1 MRYIDQYCV
10 VLCHEKKVLALVL
23 AFACA
28 FTMFAGAASF
38 TDAADIEAT
47 EAVNMLTALG
57 VIEGYEDGS
66 FQPNGVVTRAEMAK
80 MIFVIW
86 NGGEDDASAYQS
98 MNSAF
103 GDTTTHWARGYINF
117 CAANNIIAG
126 VGNNRFNPDATVT
139 GQEAA
144 KMLLTIIGY
153 DEEKAGLTG
162 ASWAQNTMSYAGLCG
177 LFDDVQSP
185 VEQGLPRQYAAQMIY
200 NALDTNRVK
209 WSTDSNSFDE
219 ITQWV
224 GGTFRKETVGEKYMG
239 YRTITGILVSAN
251 NGEGK
256 GFKVLEQD
264 RTNGAYNGNY
274 DWTDDAWTESY
285 YKTDLSQYLG
295 EEIKVCYDVDEY
307 ANNRDSVF
315 GVFASDRNTVVTTTT
330 NKVDQ
335 ISEANKIKLD
345 GTKYSIESSG
355 TRYYSTTGDVDGTA
369 TDLKVTSPAAFSAI
383 ADEPQTANTIKFV
396 DYNDNGKFDL
406 AIEYPMTIAKVASVT
421 SSTLTVKDAMGDS
434 LATTSPKL
442 EDISY
447 YEGIAKNDLIM
458 ITYDSFNDK
467 VKVEKA
473 DTTDETIGAVRNAF
487 NGANEEYNISAGWVK
502 RYNDGAGT
510 AVDTRLKSG
519 DQATMVVIGGI
530 VYYADRTASG
540 TGNDVAVVVNTGVS
554 YSGGATGGNVEAKLM
569 FADGK
574 TEVVKVNAVMD
585 NATNAKW
592 DLSDIAL
599 DSTTAAATDDLDAL
613 DSYLV
618 GIDITDSTQTSSTGY
633 NADISS
639 TAQPAL
645 VTYSKTSDGYT
656 LQLLD
661 ASEND
666 AGYDN
671 ILVPGT
677 MTEATAGVDAKIDNY
692 SFADDATVYVVYGTS
707 DVKKYTGSQAKKME
721 LLGAGTAN
729 AYAAIEK
736 TSGLSRIKIA
746 AIYQASEPTIANTDT
761 YGYVLDTTAST
772 TIEGTSYI
780 ILTVY
785 TANGAETLL
794 AERNAADRTIY
805 KKGDVI
811 TLTYTANTVSY
822 AGADC
827 KVVEDVNLAPAVE
840 GAVTGWDGSDIQVL
854 DVNGNVTSYDVDTDD
869 TTVLVVDTDGK
880 EGISVGKDG
889 IDLATEVIDDVYTT
903 NMVYVYVA
911 GGAYDLIVID
921 SQYNWMA
928 GDKTI
933 TATTSTTSIQNAL
946 NNDDVTS
953 VTVSADL
960 GPSANISVPAGKT
973 LTLGAAQ
980 TAGAK
985 VTVDKDATLVLP
997 NGSKFG
1003 AGTGATADG
1012 NVTIAAN
1019 SSGGIE
1025 ITAEVGTK
1033 LTLNSEV
1040 TIGSKDTNNFYEGA
1054 TASTANAVSD
1064 STVDGTYTWS
1074 TGLTSSTDKT
1084 GWFKVTA

>member
-1 MRYIDQYCV
+1 M
-10 VLCHEKKVLALVL
+10 L

-153 DEEKAGLTG
+153 DEDKAGLTG

-209 WSTDSNSFDE
+209 WSTDSGSFDE

-224 GGTFRKETVGEKYMG
+224 GGTFQKETVGEKYMG
-239 YRTITGILVSAN
+239 YKTITGILVSAN

-264 RTNGAYNGNY
+264 RTNGAYNGTYNWS
-274 DWTDDAWTESY
+274 DNAWTESY

-315 GVFASDRNTVVTTTT
+315 GVFSSDRNTVVTTTT

-355 TRYYSTTGDVDGTA
+355 TRYYSTTGDVDSTA
-369 TDLKVTSPAAFSAI
+369 TDLMNTTPDNFSDI

-396 DYNDNGKFDL
+396 DYDDNGKFDL
-406 AIEYPMTIAKVASVT
+406 AIEFPMTIAKVASVT
-421 SSTLTVKDAMGDS
+421 SSTLTLKDAMGDD
-434 LATTSPKL
+434 LATASPKL

-447 YEGIAKNDLIM
+447 YEGMAKNDLVK

-473 DTTDETIGAVRNAF
+473 DTVDETIGAVRNDI
-487 NGANEEYNISAGWVK
+487 NDDNEEYNISAGWVK
-502 RYNDGAGT
+502 RYKNAAGEKVT
-510 AVDTRLKSG
+510 TRLKSG
-519 DQATMVVIGGI
+519 DQATMVVINGI

-554 YSGGATGGNVEAKLM
+554 YSEGATGGNVEAKLM

-574 TEVVKVNAVMD
+574 TEVVNVNAVISNVD
-585 NATNAKW
+585 NNSY
-592 DLSDIAL
+592 DLSDI
-599 DSTTAAATDDLDAL
+599 TATGSANQKTNLAKLNA
-613 DSYLV
+613 YLV
-618 GIDITDSTQTSSTGY
+618 GRDVTTSVQGVASYNAAITSSKAVT
-633 NADISS
+633 
-639 TAQPAL
+639 PAL

-661 ASEND
+661 ANEND
-666 AGYDN
+666 AGYDDV
-671 ILVPGT
+671 LRGT
-677 MTEATAGVDAKIDNY
+677 EGNNFDEVTWTKATNSDSKIAGYNFDDN
-692 SFADDATVYVVYGTS
+692 AVVYVVYGTS
-707 DVKKYTGSQAKKME
+707 DVKKYTGSQAKK
-721 LLGAGTAN
+721 LDADGKT
-729 AYAAIEK
+729 AYALIEK
-736 TSGLSRIKIA
+736 NNGLSRVKVA
-746 AIYQASEPTIANTDT
+746 AIYMAAEPTIANTNT
-761 YGYVLDTTAST
+761 YAYVLDTTAST
-772 TIEGTSYI
+772 TIDGTSYI

-785 TANGAETLL
+785 TENGAETLL
-794 AERNAADRTIY
+794 AEKNATDRIY
-805 KKGDVI
+805 YAKGAVI
-811 TLTYTANTVSY
+811 TLSYTGNTVSY
-822 AGADC
+822 GGADC
-827 KVVEDVNLAPAVE
+827 KVVEDVNTQTAVE

-854 DVNGNVTSYDVDTDD
+854 DVNGDVTSHDVDTDD

-889 IDLATEVIDDVYTT
+889 IDLATEVIDDVY
-903 NMVYVYVA
+903 
-911 GGAYDLIVID
+911 
-921 SQYNWMA
+921 
-928 GDKTI
+928 
-933 TATTSTTSIQNAL
+933 
-946 NNDDVTS
+946 
-953 VTVSADL
+953 
-960 GPSANISVPAGKT
+960 
-973 LTLGAAQ
+973 
-980 TAGAK
+980 
-985 VTVDKDATLVLP
+985 
-997 NGSKFG
+997 
-1003 AGTGATADG
+1003 
-1012 NVTIAAN
+1012 
-1019 SSGGIE
+1019 
-1025 ITAEVGTK
+1025 
-1033 LTLNSEV
+1033 
-1040 TIGSKDTNNFYEGA
+1040 
-1054 TASTANAVSD
+1054 
-1064 STVDGTYTWS
+1064 
-1074 TGLTSSTDKT
+1074 
-1084 GWFKVTA
+1084 

>member
-1 MRYIDQYCV
+1 MCFRSIFR
-10 VLCHEKKVLALVL
+10 HEKKVLALVL

-153 DEEKAGLTG
+153 DAEKAGLTG

-224 GGTFRKETVGEKYMG
+224 GGTFQKETVGEKYMG

-335 ISEANKIKLD
+335 ITEANKIKLD
-345 GTKYSIESSG
+345 GTKYSVEANAS

-406 AIEYPMTIAKVASVT
+406 AIEFPMTIAKVASVT
-421 SSTLTVKDAMGDS
+421 SSTLTVKDAMGDD
-434 LATTSPKL
+434 LATASPKL

-447 YEGIAKNDLIM
+447 YEGIAKNDLVK

-473 DTTDETIGAVRNAF
+473 DTTDETIGAVRNAV
-487 NGANEEYNISAGWVK
+487 NGANEEYNITAGWVK
-502 RYNDGAGT
+502 RYNDAAGT

-519 DQATMVVIGGI
+519 DQATMVVINGI

-540 TGNDVAVVVNTGVS
+540 TGNDVAVVVSTGVS
-554 YSGGATGGNVEAKLM
+554 YGGGATGGNVEAKLM
-569 FADGK
+569 FANGK
-574 TEVVKVNAVMD
+574 TEVVKITAVMD
-585 NATNAKW
+585 NATNTKW
-592 DLSDIAL
+592 DLNDLAPTGTTTDLGAL
-599 DSTTAAATDDLDAL
+599 NGYLTGAAITANTGAIVGEASYNGELAAGT
-613 DSYLV
+613 
-618 GIDITDSTQTSSTGY
+618 
-633 NADISS
+633 
-639 TAQPAL
+639 QPAL

-661 ASEND
+661 ADEND
-666 AGYDN
+666 AGYDDV
-671 ILVPGT
+671 IVGT
-677 MTEATAGVDAKIDNY
+677 AMTPVGAGTDAKIGNY
-692 SFADDATVYVVYGTS
+692 NFADDAIVYVVYGTS
-707 DVKKYTGSQAKKME
+707 DVKKYTGSQAKK
-721 LLGAGTAN
+721 LNLASDT
-729 AYAAIEK
+729 YAAIEK
-736 TSGLSRIKIA
+736 TNGLSRVKVA
-746 AIYQASEPTIANTDT
+746 AIYNAAEPTIANTNT
-761 YGYVLDTTAST
+761 YAYVLDTTAST
-772 TIEGTSYI
+772 TIDGTSYI

-785 TANGAETLL
+785 TENGAETLL
-794 AERNAADRTIY
+794 AEKNAADRTNY
-805 KKGDVI
+805 AKGAVI
-811 TLTYTANTVSY
+811 TLSYTGNTVSF
-822 AGADC
+822 GGSDC
-827 KVVEDVNLAPAVE
+827 KVVEDVNTQAAVE

-854 DVNGNVTSYDVDTDD
+854 DVNGVVTSYDVDTDD
-869 TTVLVVDTDGK
+869 TTVFVVDTDGK

-889 IDLATEVIDDVYTT
+889 IDVATEVIDGVYTT
-903 NMVYVYVA
+903 NMVYVHITGA
-911 GGAYDLIVID
+911 AAYDLIVID

-928 GDKTI
+928 GNKTV
-933 TATTSTTSIQNAL
+933 TTTTSLASVQNAL
-946 NNDDVTS
+946 NNDDVKSVAVLADSVNAFTS
-953 VTVSADL
+953 AVV
-960 GPSANISVPAGKT
+960 VPAGKT
-973 LTLGAAQ
+973 LVINDDSTAATLDLRKISGQ
-980 TAGAK
+980 VGAK
-985 VTVDKDATLVLP
+985 VVFSSAVTGTPTNYGSFYTAASASPTLASSASDITGKSYTYVANVDTDAAAGSEVPGFLKDA
-997 NGSKFG
+997 
-1003 AGTGATADG
+1003 
-1012 NVTIAAN
+1012 
-1019 SSGGIE
+1019 
-1025 ITAEVGTK
+1025 
-1033 LTLNSEV
+1033 
-1040 TIGSKDTNNFYEGA
+1040 
-1054 TASTANAVSD
+1054 
-1064 STVDGTYTWS
+1064 
-1074 TGLTSSTDKT
+1074 
-1084 GWFKVTA
+1084 